1 MILINKKEGA
11 DKVEYPKEVAMQGYE
26 LVKQVKQEKSAH
38 PDRLFIKWWRNE
50 EDFIDFDL
58 VTRFLENL
66 KESTMIGGFE
76 LIDQEEMWRTVEN
89 RCQGRVSKE
98 RRGGDWVLR
107 WTPPEGAEV
116 EETQDEYPYTPES
129 LLKILDA
136 ETNYN
141 YVD

>member
-1 MILINKKEGA
+1 
-11 DKVEYPKEVAMQGYE
+11 MQGYE
-26 LVKQVKQEKSAH
+26 LVKQVKQEASAH
-38 PDRLFIKWWRNE
+38 PDRVFIKWWRNE

-66 KESTMIGGFE
+66 KNSTTIGGFE
-76 LIDQEEMWRTVEN
+76 LIDQEEMWRTVEG

-98 RRGGDWVLR
+98 RRDGDWVLR
-107 WTPPEGAEV
+107 WTPPEGTEV
-116 EETQDEYPYTPES
+116 EEKLDEYPYTPES

-136 ETNYN
+136 ETDYN